1 MGFMDKLIEAKKK
14 ATVQAFKAGDEADQ
28 LGRKAA
34 KLDKKPDKT
43 KEESEQVRELRKEAA
58 KLREQ
63 QEQARALNN
72 RMSLGEKIL
81 RCYFTYKLASLACRT
96 LVGLAGGYDRSAGY
110 QMANAVTN
118 GIDNM
123 SEKLADRIEEQAER
137 SENPDQARAQMIE
150 ETLESFERMSQ
161 EAQEQGLTREGE
173 PLLSDEDKQKIQE
186 LADISRD
193 SENEQQAEQYA
204 AKCKE
209 LGLDYNEAL
218 TAFQQDK
225 TFDEVSRD
233 VTIDREAE
241 IKQEVP
247 SYEIE
252 I

>member
-1 MGFMDKLIEAKKK
+1 MGFMDKLIEAGKK
-14 ATVQAFKAGDEADQ
+14 ATVKAFKAGEEANN
-28 LGRKAA
+28 LAKKAA
-34 KLDKKPDKT
+34 KLDAKKDKT
-43 KEESEQVRELRKEAA
+43 KEESEQVSELRKEAA

-81 RCYFTYKLASLACRT
+81 KCYFTYKLASLACHT

-123 SEKLADRIEEQAER
+123 SEKLADRIKEQAER
-137 SENPDQARAQMIE
+137 SENSDQARAQMIE

-173 PLLSDEDKQKIQE
+173 PLLTDEDKQKIQE

-193 SENEQQAEQYA
+193 SDNPEQAAQYA
-204 AKCKE
+204 TKCKE

-233 VTIDREAE
+233 IEHDNEAK

-247 SYEIE
+247 SYEME
-252 I
+252 V